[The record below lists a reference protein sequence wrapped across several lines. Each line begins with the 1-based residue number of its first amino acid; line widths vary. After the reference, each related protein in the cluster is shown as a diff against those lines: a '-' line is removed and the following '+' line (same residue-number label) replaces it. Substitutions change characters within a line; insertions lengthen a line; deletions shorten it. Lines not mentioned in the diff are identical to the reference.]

1 MRLGSSFR
9 KFLGTL
15 LFFLTIAI
23 ASRAQLTQRS
33 ELGFGLGTFNY
44 TGDLARTYNFA
55 FSKPAATILYRLN
68 LSQVVS
74 FRTSFTGGKV
84 GASDKAHPLDAFAAK
99 RAASFNI
106 FLLELSGVFEYHFLD
121 WRDEKRHLRFTPYL
135 FAGVGLFSI
144 TGNAPKTAE
153 YSNVQLSIPFG
164 GGIKYVL
171 NPRWYLALDLGISS
185 QTIYLWRQQAD
196 RPGPPHRRDVGG
208 ADRASSRQAAK
219 SRARG
224 EARASA
230 LGPAIRHA
238 ALKDL
243 IGQVQ
248 VDSRAGEHGVAP
260 KRKEELLSRSSS
272 RPRPTSCPTRSTG
285 CRPMPRT
292 AR

>member
-44 TGDLARTYNFA
+44 TGDLVRTYDFA

-84 GASDKAHPLDAFAAK
+84 GASDKAHPLDAFGAK

-171 NPRWYLALDLGISS
+171 NPRWYLALDLGIRK
-185 QTIYLWRQQAD
+185 TFFDYLD
-196 RPGPPHRRDVGG
+196 NISGG
-208 ADRASSRQAAK
+208 NPRFKNYQYGS
-219 SRARG
+219 G
-224 EARASA
+224 N
-230 LGPAIRHA
+230 
-238 ALKDL
+238 DL
-243 IGQVQ
+243 
-248 VDSRAGEHGVAP
+248 DNYFFFGVILTRTFYDIPCP
-260 KRKEELLSRSSS
+260 KN
-272 RPRPTSCPTRSTG
+272 PY
-285 CRPMPRT
+285 
-292 AR
+292 